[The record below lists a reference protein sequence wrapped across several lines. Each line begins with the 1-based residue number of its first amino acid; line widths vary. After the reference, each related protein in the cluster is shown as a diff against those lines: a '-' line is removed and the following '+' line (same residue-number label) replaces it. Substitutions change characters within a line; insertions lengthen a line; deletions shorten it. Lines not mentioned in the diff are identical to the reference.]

1 MPNHSVFLKRSIL
14 FFWAAWFTLAFA
26 TNLADGAKALGLL
39 PEEWAFAS
47 GNFRLIAETTTRYA
61 TPGWVNA
68 ILFAGVVVWEG
79 LAAVLF
85 CRALW
90 AYRDWKT
97 GLQHA
102 YLAVIVSLLLWSTFL
117 IVDEAF
123 IAYAVEGTHFRLF
136 IATLVTML
144 VMELLPE

>member
-1 MPNHSVFLKRSIL
+1 MPNHSIFLKRSLL
-14 FFWAAWFTLAFA
+14 FFWAAWFTLVFA
-26 TNLADGAKALGLL
+26 TNLADGARALGLL

-47 GNFRLIAETTTRYA
+47 GNYRFVTETTARYR

-85 CRALW
+85 SRAFW
-90 AYRDWKT
+90 AYRDWKA
-97 GLQHA
+97 GLQRA
-102 YLAVIVSLLLWSTFL
+102 YLATIASLLLWATFL
-117 IVDEAF
+117 IADEVF

-136 IATLVTML
+136 IATLVTVL
-144 VMELLPE
+144 VIELLPE

>member
-1 MPNHSVFLKRSIL
+1 MARRH
-14 FFWAAWFTLAFA
+14 LAS
-26 TNLADGAKALGLL
+26 L

-47 GNFRLIAETTTRYA
+47 GNFRFIAETTARYA

-68 ILFAGVVVWEG
+68 ILFTGVVVWEG

-85 CRALW
+85 CRAFW
-90 AYRDWKT
+90 VYRDWKA

-136 IATLVTML
+136 IATLVTVL